1 MTIRIILIG
10 LMMGA
15 AEVVPGVS
23 GGTIA
28 FVSGLY
34 DRLVHAIQH
43 FNPVRLYALRKLSIA
58 QLWAQLDI
66 NFLLLLFG
74 SMFVAILSLARG
86 VGYLLEY
93 HPILIWS
100 FFFGLVL
107 ASVYSVGRKLKP
119 FNIEVVMAMAC
130 GVMVGVIVTHIMPI
144 EADITPLML
153 FLGGSIAVC
162 AWILPGL
169 SGSFI
174 LLILGLYPTVIGAV
188 RDLDIQTLAY
198 VAVGCVVGIVS
209 FSKLLA
215 ALLDRFHT
223 ITVAVLVGFM
233 MGSLGKIWPWQRT
246 ISYQIKEDGNQVP
259 VMQEPVTPE
268 AYHQLTGADPN
279 LVGALLACLLGIAII
294 LVLDRFA
301 FLAEAEP
308 DWHEDKG

>member
-1 MTIRIILIG
+1 M
-10 LMMGA
+10 
-15 AEVVPGVS
+15 P
-23 GGTIA
+23 
-28 FVSGLY
+28 
-34 DRLVHAIQH
+34 LV
-43 FNPVRLYALRKLSIA
+43 
-58 QLWAQLDI
+58 
-66 NFLLLLFG
+66 
-74 SMFVAILSLARG
+74 
-86 VGYLLEY
+86 
-93 HPILIWS
+93 
-100 FFFGLVL
+100 
-107 ASVYSVGRKLKP
+107 
-119 FNIEVVMAMAC
+119 
-130 GVMVGVIVTHIMPI
+130 
-144 EADITPLML
+144 ADITPLMF
-153 FLGGSIAVC
+153 FLGGSNAVC

-246 ISYQIKEDGNQVP
+246 ISYQIQEDGKQVP
-259 VMQEPVTPE
+259 VVQEPVMPE
-268 AYHQLTGADPN
+268 AYHQLTGTDPN

-301 FLAEAEP
+301 FFAESEP